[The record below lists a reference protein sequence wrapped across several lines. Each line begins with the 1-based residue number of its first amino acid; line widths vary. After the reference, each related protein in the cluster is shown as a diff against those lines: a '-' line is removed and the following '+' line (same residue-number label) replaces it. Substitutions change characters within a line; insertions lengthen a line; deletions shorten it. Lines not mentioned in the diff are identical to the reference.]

1 MGDYIAKNENNFE
14 TLDKV
19 ANGLYATPTTE
30 LPFDKRFRFKS
41 FVLERS
47 EGNIVIF
54 HSGRIDEAADDIQS
68 LGGADRVLMNHEHE
82 SLGGQTHFDAPYY
95 IHQDDKEA
103 VTDTLQVAG
112 TFKDREQLYDDLEV
126 IPAPGHTPGTTLY
139 LWDNGEHR
147 YLFTGDFLCYD
158 GDEWRTVVLPSS
170 DREQS
175 IKSLEMIR
183 DLDFDALVPWVS
195 IEGESPV
202 FFINDDNDKQQR
214 VQKIIDRVRN
224 GENT

>member
-1 MGDYIAKNENNFE
+1 MAKNENNFE

-54 HSGRIDEAADDIQS
+54 HSGRIDEAADDIRA

-82 SLGGQTHFDAPYY
+82 SLGGQMHFDAPYY

-103 VTDTLQVAG
+103 VTDTLQIAG

-147 YLFTGDFLCYD
+147 YLFTGDFLCYE

-183 DLDFDALVPWVS
+183 DLDFDARTV
-195 IEGESPV
+195 G
-202 FFINDDNDKQQR
+202 FN
-214 VQKIIDRVRN
+214 
-224 GENT
+224 

>member
-1 MGDYIAKNENNFE
+1 MAKNENNFE

-54 HSGRIDEAADDIQS
+54 HSGRIDEAADDIRA

-82 SLGGQTHFDAPYY
+82 SLGGQMHFDAPYY

-103 VTDTLQVAG
+103 VTDTLQIAG

-126 IPAPGHTPGTTLY
+126 IPAPHTPGTTLY

-147 YLFTGDFLCYD
+147 YLFT
-158 GDEWRTVVLPSS
+158 VISS
-170 DREQS
+170 VMKEMSGAQS
-175 IKSLEMIR
+175 SYLQ
-183 DLDFDALVPWVS
+183 V
-195 IEGESPV
+195 IENNP
-202 FFINDDNDKQQR
+202 
-214 VQKIIDRVRN
+214 
-224 GENT
+224 

>member
-1 MGDYIAKNENNFE
+1 MAKNENNFE

-54 HSGRIDEAADDIQS
+54 HSGRIDEVADDIRA
-68 LGGADRVLMNHEHE
+68 LGGAERVLMNHEHE
-82 SLGGQTHFDAPYY
+82 SLGGQMHFDAPYY

-147 YLFTGDFLCYD
+147 YLFTGDFLCYE

-202 FFINDDNDKQQR
+202 FFINDEDDKQQR

>member
-1 MGDYIAKNENNFE
+1 MAKNENNFE

-54 HSGRIDEAADDIQS
+54 HSGRIDEAADDIRA

-82 SLGGQTHFDAPYY
+82 SLGGQMHFDAPYY

-103 VTDTLQVAG
+103 VTDTLQIAG

-147 YLFTGDFLCYD
+147 YLFTGDFLCYE

-202 FFINDDNDKQQR
+202 FFINDEDDKQQR

>member
-1 MGDYIAKNENNFE
+1 MAENENNFE

-82 SLGGQTHFDAPYY
+82 SLGGQTHFNAPYY

-112 TFKDREQLYDDLEV
+112 TFKD
-126 IPAPGHTPGTTLY
+126 
-139 LWDNGEHR
+139 GEHR
-147 YLFTGDFLCYD
+147 YLFTGDFLCYE

-195 IEGESPV
+195 IEGE
-202 FFINDDNDKQQR
+202 
-214 VQKIIDRVRN
+214 
-224 GENT
+224 

>member
-1 MGDYIAKNENNFE
+1 MAKNENNFE

-54 HSGRIDEAADDIQS
+54 HSGRIDEVADDIRA
-68 LGGADRVLMNHEHE
+68 LGGAERVLMNHEHE

-147 YLFTGDFLCYD
+147 YLFTGDFLCYE

-202 FFINDDNDKQQR
+202 FFINDENDKQQR

>member
-1 MGDYIAKNENNFE
+1 MAKNENNFE

-54 HSGRIDEAADDIQS
+54 HSGRIDEAADDIRA

-82 SLGGQTHFDAPYY
+82 SLGGQMHFDAPYY

-103 VTDTLQVAG
+103 VTDTLQIAG

-147 YLFTGDFLCYD
+147 YLFTGDFLCYE

-202 FFINDDNDKQQR
+202 FFINDENDKQQR

>member
-1 MGDYIAKNENNFE
+1 MAENENNFE

-54 HSGRIDEAADDIQS
+54 HSGRIDEVADDIRA

-82 SLGGQTHFDAPYY
+82 SLGGQTHFNAPYY

-112 TFKDREQLYDDLEV
+112 TFKHREQLYDDLEV

-147 YLFTGDFLCYD
+147 YLFTGDFLCYE

-202 FFINDDNDKQQR
+202 FFINDENDKQQR

>member
-1 MGDYIAKNENNFE
+1 MAENENNFK

-82 SLGGQTHFDAPYY
+82 SLGGQTHFNAPYY

-112 TFKDREQLYDDLEV
+112 TFKHREQLYDDLEV

-147 YLFTGDFLCYD
+147 YLFTGDFLCYE

-202 FFINDDNDKQQR
+202 FFINDENDKQQR

>member
-1 MGDYIAKNENNFE
+1 MAKNENNFE

-54 HSGRIDEAADDIQS
+54 HSGRIDEAADDIRA
-68 LGGADRVLMNHEHE
+68 LGGADRVVMNHEHE
-82 SLGGQTHFDAPYY
+82 SLGGQMHFDAPYY

-103 VTDTLQVAG
+103 VTDTLQIAG

-147 YLFTGDFLCYD
+147 YLFTGDFLCYE

-202 FFINDDNDKQQR
+202 FFINDEDDKQQR